1 MKKITKPADLPP
13 RRRGPFD
20 IDWPEKLTARVVT
33 PGPAPRVHGYDA
45 EGDLAKHYAWTETV
59 LLALT
64 GELPSASRTRAFEI
78 AMSFLAPAPVQE
90 APTHA
95 AVLARICSVHTSAI
109 VGTAAVAL
117 AEQARS
123 WMSRVNEPAD
133 VGGVDDSVERLRHA
147 LRHAN
152 LSVPGTDGKVT
163 RLGALLATLRF
174 AGLEATE
181 QQEAAMVLARLPCAL
196 AEAFATPPLSI
207 MTCAQLPDVRYTE
220 AP

>member
-1 MKKITKPADLPP
+1 MKTNTKTADLPP
-13 RRRGPFD
+13 RRTGPFD

-33 PGPAPRVHGYDA
+33 PGPAPRIHGYDA
-45 EGDLAKHYAWTETV
+45 EGDLARHYTWAETV
-59 LLALT
+59 LLILT
-64 GELPSASRTRAFEI
+64 GELPSESRTRAFEI

-95 AVLARICSVHTSAI
+95 AVVARVCSVYTSAI

-117 AEQARS
+117 AEQARY
-123 WMSRVNEPAD
+123 WMSRANEPGD
-133 VGGVDDSVERLRHA
+133 VPGEDASVERLRHA
-147 LRHAN
+147 LRHAG
-152 LSVPGTDGKVT
+152 LSVPGIEGRVT
-163 RLGALLATLRF
+163 RFAALVATLRF

-207 MTCAQLPDVRYTE
+207 MTCAQLPDVLYTE